1 MNSIELK
8 VARVRKGK
16 SRGDIARLIGKSRNA
31 YAKKESG
38 GSAFTDE
45 EKLAIA
51 EELDLTAEQF
61 DDIFFDGKLPKR

>member
-16 SRGDIARLIGKSRNA
+16 ERSAMARLIGKSRNA

-38 GSAFTDE
+38 SSAFTDE

-51 EELDLTAEQF
+51 DELGLTFAQF
-61 DDIFFDGKLPKR
+61 DAIFFDGKLPKR